1 MEVHFVSQH
10 IRAYI
15 GLHNLDESCLFSCEH
30 GKVAKIFSLLNS
42 SSNKEMNEREILIF
56 WYARATVLKDYVVSK
71 RP

>member
-15 GLHNLDESCLFSCEH
+15 GLHNLDESCLFSREH

-42 SSNKEMNEREILIF
+42 SSNKEMNERKRSSSSGMQELQF
-56 WYARATVLKDYVVSK
+56 WRIM
-71 RP
+71 